1 MWICKLL
8 ELQAVGTGS
17 LASSV
22 LPIEGEGC
30 YKILILREKR
40 GKGAKKGCEGVVSE
54 EEEEEY
60 LIWYVLVVA
69 HVTDRGLQSHMF

>member
-30 YKILILREKR
+30 YKTLILRGKKGKR
-40 GKGAKKGCEGVVSE
+40 GKKGCEGVVSE

-60 LIWYVLVVA
+60 VLVVA
-69 HVTDRGLQSHMF
+69 HVTDRGL